1 MYNPKSA
8 FILGAVAYDPKVVTI
23 WDGFREF
30 FLKNGLDFDYVLYH
44 NYERQVYAHFKGE
57 IHTAW
62 NSPLAW
68 LMSEGIA
75 AKLGK
80 KARAV
85 AMRDTDQGLHSI
97 FVVNAKSGIKSVA
110 DLKGKNIAFGA
121 KDSPQATMIPRG
133 FLEGQ
138 GLAGSDY
145 HPHYYDVLVGKHG
158 DHIGGERDAARAL
171 MQGEVDAAAMISG
184 NHLLFTQEGILHNTE
199 ILTKT
204 PDYDHCNFTVLDH
217 HLHPET
223 DRFVSLLLA
232 MRYDDAEVKHLLDLE
247 GLKKWLPGRTSH
259 YKPLADAIRG
269 DAVTDGFINAV
280 AISAG

>member
-1 MYNPKSA
+1 MNPKST

-30 FLKNGLDFDYVLYH
+30 FIRNGLDFDYVLYH

-68 LMSEGIA
+68 IMSDAIA
-75 AKLGK
+75 NNLGT

-85 AMRDTDQGLHSI
+85 AMRDTDQNLHSI
-97 FVVNAKSGIKSVA
+97 FVVNAKSGMKAVP
-110 DLKGKNIAFGA
+110 DLRGKKIAFGA
-121 KDSPQATMIPRG
+121 KDSPQATIIPQG
-133 FLEGQ
+133 FLRTQ
-138 GLAGSDY
+138 GLGDNDY
-145 HPHYYDVLVGKHG
+145 TAKYYDVLVGKHG

-171 MQGEVDAAAMISG
+171 MAGEVDAAAMIAG

-204 PDYDHCNFTVLDH
+204 PEYDHCNFTVLDH
-217 HLHPET
+217 LLHPET
-223 DRFVSLLLA
+223 ERFISLLLA
-232 MRYDDAEVKHLLDLE
+232 MRYDDAAVKHLLDLE
-247 GLKKWLPGRTSH
+247 GLKVWLPGRTSH
-259 YKPLADAIRG
+259 YKPLADAVSGHAVTQGFI
-269 DAVTDGFINAV
+269 DAVVHAV
-280 AISAG
+280 R